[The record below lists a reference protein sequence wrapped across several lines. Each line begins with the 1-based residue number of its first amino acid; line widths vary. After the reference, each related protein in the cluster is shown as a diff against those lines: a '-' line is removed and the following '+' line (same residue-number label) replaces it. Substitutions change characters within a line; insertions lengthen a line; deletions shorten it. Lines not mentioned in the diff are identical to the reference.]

1 MPSPLLQPSLT
12 AGEISPSLYA
22 RVDTARYQVALKTL
36 YNFIVRPTGGVE
48 FRGGTQFLT
57 PAFDEATRFRLLPF
71 VFSADA
77 GSEVAYVIE
86 FSNYYARFLA
96 NDVLVQVQ
104 TSDTTAYAGGTTYG
118 LHAYVNSGG
127 IIYRSLQAGNTGH
140 TPASSPLWW
149 VADATLV
156 VATPWSY
163 AQALEVRYTQS
174 NDVLYMANQEV
185 APQTIRRTSST
196 FFQVVLHQTK
206 DGPFRDLNTDESR
219 VVVSNAA
226 TGNVTLTSNADI
238 FTANS
243 VGSLFYMETKNLG
256 QIKPWVVGDRSVALG
271 DLRRSDGKTYKA
283 VTIPAG
289 GSSWE
294 ETGNR
299 QPVHEFGRA
308 WDGAGD
314 VRTDGTN
321 TWTVGI
327 EWEYVDS
334 GYGIVLI
341 TALLTSK
348 TVSGTVQLRLPEQ
361 VVGTAPSPS
370 ATWNLVGDGV
380 TRVFVLAAPAA
391 TDGTY
396 GVTIGGAPV
405 QQDPNYVPP
414 RDSGAGIGGS
424 GTGSDNGDN
433 EQLP

>member
-22 RVDTARYQVALKTL
+22 RVDTARYQVALKQL

-48 FRGGTQFLT
+48 FRSGTQFLT
-57 PAFDEATRFRLLPF
+57 AAFDEATRFRLLPF
-71 VFSADA
+71 VFSSDA

-86 FSNYYARFLA
+86 LSHYYARFLA
-96 NDVLVQVQ
+96 NDVLVEVQ

-118 LHAYVNSGG
+118 LHAYVNDGG
-127 IIYRSLQAGNTGH
+127 IIYRSLQAANLGNT
-140 TPASSPLWW
+140 PNVSPLWW
-149 VADATLV
+149 VADPTLV

-163 AQALEVRYTQS
+163 TQALAVRYTQS
-174 NDVLYMANQEV
+174 NDVLYMANQEIP
-185 APQTIRRTSST
+185 PQTIRRTSST
-196 FFQVVLHQTK
+196 FFQVVAHQTK

-219 VVVSNAA
+219 VVVSSGA
-226 TGNVTLTSNADI
+226 TGNVTLESNADI

-243 VGSLFYMETKNLG
+243 VGSLFYVETKNLG

-283 VTIPAG
+283 VTIPVG
-289 GSSWE
+289 GTSWE

-299 QPVHEFGRA
+299 QPVHESGRA

-314 VRTDGTN
+314 VRTDGTS
-321 TWTVGI
+321 TWTVGV

-341 TALLTSK
+341 TGY
-348 TVSGTVQLRLPEQ
+348 VSPTEVTGVVQLRLPAQ
-361 VVGTAPSPS
+361 VVGSLPS
-370 ATWNLVGDGV
+370 AADTWNHVGNGV
-380 TRVFVLAAPAA
+380 LTVFSLAAPDA

-396 GVTIGGAPV
+396 TVTVAGLPV
-405 QQDPNYVPP
+405 QSDPNYQPP
-414 RDSGAGIGGS
+414 PASGGGFDN
-424 GTGSDNGDN
+424 GTGNPGDT
-433 EQLP
+433 EIP